1 MTVSSPTHPGS
12 EPVASPIRPPRA
24 STEPLRFLFVMAA
37 KNYLRHY
44 GPTMS
49 LLAERGHTVRVVYMK
64 PDKHPDLEPVPADAP
79 PTVAMSSLP
88 ATGRPTRWTRLAKD
102 LRLTVDYVRFLDP
115 RFASAEF
122 GRRRMEEDLPPAA
135 RRLTRVKSLP
145 PRRIEPVIR
154 CYRALEKAI
163 PTDPTTDE
171 LLRSEHPDVVVVSPG
186 LRHGPAGVR
195 QTDHIKSAG
204 RLGIPVAVAV
214 ASWDHLTFKGLIRL
228 EPDAVVVWNE
238 RQRREAV
245 ELHGIPPEK
254 VLVTGAQDFD
264 EFFDVRPTVS
274 REEFAAR
281 VGLPAERPFLLY
293 LGSARNIAKGD
304 DEIAFVRRWIT
315 AIRQSADPAVAELG
329 ILVRPHP
336 SNIDHWT
343 AADLSDLGDV
353 VVWPRSWPQRWFV
366 NQQAQADKLNAFS
379 LCVGAIGINTTAMI
393 EVGAVGRPVFTVRA
407 PEFAHTQ
414 EGTMHFRHLVE
425 GRDGA
430 VLVQVADDLPAHV
443 EQVSAALRDD
453 GRSRARVARFVKEFL
468 RPHGL
473 DHPTVPLVA
482 DALERVAVQGPTGAN
497 VGRAGHL
504 ALRPVL
510 WPIAWRASR
519 RARRRRS

>member
-1 MTVSSPTHPGS
+1 MTVSSSATRLRD
-12 EPVASPIRPPRA
+12 PVAAPIRPPGT

-49 LLAERGHTVRVVYMK
+49 LLAERGHAVRVVYMK
-64 PDKHPDLEPVPADAP
+64 PEKHPDLEPVPGNAP
-79 PTVAMSSLP
+79 PTVALSSLP
-88 ATGRPTRWTRLAKD
+88 ATGRATRWTRLAKD

-115 RFASAEF
+115 RFETAKF
-122 GRRRMEEDLPPAA
+122 GRQRMEDDLPPAA
-135 RRLTRVKSLP
+135 RRLTRVKRLSP
-145 PRRIEPVIR
+145 PRIDRAIR

-204 RLGIPVAVAV
+204 RLGIPVALAV

-245 ELHGIPPEK
+245 ELHGVLPEK

-281 VGLPAERPFLLY
+281 VGLPGDRPFLLY
-293 LGSARNIAKGD
+293 LGSAGNIANGD

-315 AIRQSADPAVAELG
+315 AIRRSADPGVAGLG

-343 AADLSDLGDV
+343 DADLSDLGDV
-353 VVWPRSWPQRWFV
+353 AVWPRSRPERWFV
-366 NQQAQADKLNAFS
+366 NEQAQADKLDAFS
-379 LCVGAIGINTTAMI
+379 LCVGAMGINTTAMI

-414 EGTMHFRHLVE
+414 DGTMHFRHLLE

-430 VLVQVADDLPAHV
+430 GLVQVADDLAAHV
-443 EQVSAALRDD
+443 DQVAATLRDD
-453 GRSRARVARFVKEFL
+453 APSRARVARFIEEFL
-468 RPHGL
+468 RPRGL
-473 DHPTVPLVA
+473 DHPAVPLVA
-482 DALERVAVQGPTGAN
+482 DALEGVAIRGPTGAN
-497 VGRAGHL
+497 VGGPGHL
-504 ALRPVL
+504 ALRALL
-510 WPIAWRASR
+510 WPIAWSAAR
-519 RARRRRS
+519 RVRRRRA

>member
-1 MTVSSPTHPGS
+1 MTVSSPTHPRS
-12 EPVASPIRPPRA
+12 EPVASPIRPPRT

-64 PDKHPDLEPVPADAP
+64 PDKHPDLEPVPTDAP

-102 LRLTVDYVRFLDP
+102 LRLTVDYIRFLDP

-154 CYRALEKAI
+154 CYQALEKAI

-171 LLRSEHPDVVVVSPG
+171 LLRAEHPDVVVVSPG

-204 RLGIPVAVAV
+204 RLGIPVALAV

-281 VGLPAERPFLLY
+281 VGLPPERPFLLY

-304 DEIAFVRRWIT
+304 DEVAFVRRWIT

-343 AADLSDLGDV
+343 GADLSDLGDV
-353 VVWPRSWPQRWFV
+353 AVWPRSRPERWFV
-366 NQQAQADKLNAFS
+366 NQQAQADKLNAFCF
-379 LCVGAIGINTTAMI
+379 CVGAIGINTTAMI

-414 EGTMHFRHLVE
+414 DGTIHFRHLVE

-430 VLVQVADDLPAHV
+430 GLVQVADDLPAHV

-453 GRSRARVARFVKEFL
+453 GPSRARVARFVAEFL

-497 VGRAGHL
+497 VGGPGHL

-519 RARRRRS
+519 RAHRRRS